1 MKLTFECPNCKRKHT
16 LTDKEFN
23 KLIKTDKCSYIC
35 KCGSHIKII
44 QDDEGFE
51 FEY

>member
-1 MKLTFECPNCKRKHT
+1 MKLNFKCPYCKTEHT

-23 KLIKTDKCSYIC
+23 KLLNTDECSYVC
-35 KCGSHIKII
+35 KCKAHIKII